1 MLLAAF
7 AADAFMHWQEMK
19 DSRDL
24 TEDCGRC
31 KVLTEVRICTDS
43 LDSPMSTESFLTAT
57 PVVSLRYFE
66 LVRLR
71 ADIQRDGI
79 LN

>member
-1 MLLAAF
+1 ML
-7 AADAFMHWQEMK
+7 AADAADAIMHWQEMK

-31 KVLTEVRICTDS
+31 KVLTEVRIRTDS

-66 LVRLR
+66 
-71 ADIQRDGI
+71 ICPTSC
-79 LN
+79 